1 MFSVTSNFTLPEKI
15 CRQFETSGGEI
26 TTADLYPNLTP
37 DERAEAEY
45 RMLRYLA
52 VVKDIFERVA
62 RENPKLLT
70 ELERRAML
78 RSEKHG
84 KR

>member
-1 MFSVTSNFTLPEKI
+1 MPEKDA
-15 CRQFETSGGEI
+15 RQFEGDI
-26 TTADLYPNLTP
+26 TIADLYPDLSP
-37 DERAEAEY
+37 EQQAEAEY

-52 VVKDIFERVA
+52 VVKEIFE
-62 RENPKLLT
+62 EICESKPELLT

-78 RSEKHG
+78 RKERQG